1 MWDEY
6 KKVNDSIHVPEELVN
21 RTVKAAEREERR
33 RKIIGLWKYTAIAAC
48 FCFVCLG
55 IWGAAFKDKIVIQDV
70 TFASSEME
78 IGLNLG
84 KKDISETR
92 EWEDIQVE
100 KYTEKDDENIPK
112 ELWKLKPGRVH
123 GEKVYIGKTE
133 DGILH
138 AVFEKDGKIWYVTEE
153 KGDKENLAE
162 YLKKT
167 L

>member
-21 RTVKAAEREERR
+21 RTVKSKLKERSAAA
-33 RKIIGLWKYTAIAAC
+33 KLSDCGKYTAIAAC

-84 KKDISETR
+84 KKGHIR
-92 EWEDIQVE
+92 
-100 KYTEKDDENIPK
+100 DERV
-112 ELWKLKPGRVH
+112 GR
-123 GEKVYIGKTE
+123 YSS
-133 DGILH
+133 
-138 AVFEKDGKIWYVTEE
+138 
-153 KGDKENLAE
+153 
-162 YLKKT
+162 
-167 L
+167 